1 MKKYSVLFL
10 IILVLSGLCGCI
22 SNENSPNRSA
32 IKNKDIEARIL
43 YHQITND
50 VNQLYLS
57 TVFAGA
63 DAEEEYQ
70 KVALCET
77 RDLVVDEMQ
86 EDRMICSLCEEK
98 GILVSK
104 KSAQQAAD
112 TEYNRLK
119 TNDSQKLYYKALLD
133 TLDDHKIS
141 EEKYQDLLY
150 DQAYYHYNR
159 VTLKQYF
166 INNLYVE
173 NDPRSLEEQFTQYLA
188 NNLK

>member
-22 SNENSPNRSA
+22 SNENSPNRST
-32 IKNKDIEARIL
+32 IKNEDIEARIL

-77 RDLVVDEMQ
+77 RALVVDEIQ
-86 EDRMICSLCEEK
+86 EDRMICNLCEEK

-104 KSAQQAAD
+104 KSAQQAAN
-112 TEYNRLK
+112 TEYNHLQ
-119 TNDSQKLYYKALLD
+119 TEGSQKLYYKALFD
-133 TLDDHKIS
+133 ILDDHKIS

-150 DQAYYHYNR
+150 D
-159 VTLKQYF
+159 
-166 INNLYVE
+166 
-173 NDPRSLEEQFTQYLA
+173 
-188 NNLK
+188 